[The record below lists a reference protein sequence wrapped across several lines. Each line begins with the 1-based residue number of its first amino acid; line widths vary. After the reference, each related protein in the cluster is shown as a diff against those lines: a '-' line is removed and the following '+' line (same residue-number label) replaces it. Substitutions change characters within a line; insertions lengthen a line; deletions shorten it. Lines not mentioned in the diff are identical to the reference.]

1 VKTALI
7 LNPASGT
14 AQQGEVLRE
23 ALEPMSDV
31 TIYTT
36 AEAGDGVSLA
46 RRAVDEGAEL
56 VAAAGGDGTIN
67 EVLNGLMQSGGS
79 AVFGVIP
86 LGTGNDLARTLALPD
101 DPLAAWATIT
111 AGAARRLDVIKVTG
125 PGLTHY
131 ALNVAAGGFSGQVNE
146 VLTGDLKAAW
156 GPLAY
161 LRSAVAVLPD
171 LTNYRTAIQYD
182 DEAVQTIH
190 ALNIIV
196 ANCRTA
202 AGGIQVAP
210 YANPEDGLLDVVI
223 VRYGSISSLV
233 GAAARLLTNGNY
245 IDSTA
250 VEHRQARKVCVDAS
264 PGIWFN
270 ADGELLTNE
279 PLTFEVLPGALEVI
293 VGEGYQ
299 AEPPQEQVAS
309 S

>member
-23 ALEPMSDV
+23 ALAPMADV

-36 AEAGDGVSLA
+36 AEAGDGTRLA
-46 RRAVDEGAEL
+46 RQALDSGAEL

-67 EVLNGLMQSGGS
+67 EVLNGLMQAGGK
-79 AVFGVIP
+79 AIFGVIP

-101 DPLAAWATIT
+101 DPLEAWAAIT
-111 AGAARRLDVIKVTG
+111 AGTTRRLDVIKISG

-146 VLTGDLKAAW
+146 VLTGELKSAW

-161 LRSAVAVLPD
+161 LRSAMAVLPD

-182 DEAVQTIH
+182 DEAVQSIQ

-223 VRYGSISSLV
+223 VRYGPISSLV

-250 VEHRQARKVCVDAS
+250 VEHRRARQVCVEAT

-270 ADGELLTNE
+270 ADGELLTND
-279 PLTFEVLPGALEVI
+279 PLTFEALPAALQVI
-293 VGEGYQ
+293 VGADYQ
-299 AEPPQEQVAS
+299 AEPPGEQEAS

>member
-23 ALEPMSDV
+23 ALDPLGDV

-36 AEAGDGVSLA
+36 AEAGDGARLA
-46 RRAVDEGAEL
+46 RQALDEGAEL

-67 EVLNGLMQSGGS
+67 EVLNGLMQAGGK
-79 AVFGVIP
+79 VIFGVIP

-101 DPLAAWATIT
+101 DPLEAWAAIT
-111 AGAARRLDVIKVTG
+111 AGTARRLDVIKVSG

-146 VLTGDLKAAW
+146 VMTGELKSAW

-182 DEAVQTIH
+182 DEAVQTIQ

-223 VRYGSISSLV
+223 VRYGPISSLV

-250 VEHRQARKVCVDAS
+250 VEHRRARKVRVEAT

-270 ADGELLTNE
+270 ADGELLTND
-279 PLTFEVLPGALEVI
+279 PLTFEALPAALQVI
-293 VGEGYQ
+293 VGAGYQ
-299 AEPPQEQVAS
+299 AEPPQEEVAS

>member
-1 VKTALI
+1 MKTALI

-23 ALEPMSDV
+23 ALAPLSDV

-36 AEAGDGVSLA
+36 AEAGDGARLA
-46 RRAVDEGAEL
+46 RQALDEGAEL

-67 EVLNGLMQSGGS
+67 EVLNGLMQAGGG
-79 AVFGVIP
+79 AIFGVIP

-101 DPLAAWATIT
+101 DPLEAWAVIT
-111 AGAARRLDVIKVTG
+111 AGASRRLDVIKVSG

-146 VLTGDLKAAW
+146 ILTGELKAAW

-182 DEAVQTIH
+182 DETVQTIQ

-210 YANPEDGLLDVVI
+210 YANPEDGLLAVVI
-223 VRYGSISSLV
+223 VRYGPTS
-233 GAAARLLTNGNY
+233 
-245 IDSTA
+245 
-250 VEHRQARKVCVDAS
+250 
-264 PGIWFN
+264 
-270 ADGELLTNE
+270 ELIG
-279 PLTFEVLPGALEVI
+279 P
-293 VGEGYQ
+293 
-299 AEPPQEQVAS
+299 
-309 S
+309 